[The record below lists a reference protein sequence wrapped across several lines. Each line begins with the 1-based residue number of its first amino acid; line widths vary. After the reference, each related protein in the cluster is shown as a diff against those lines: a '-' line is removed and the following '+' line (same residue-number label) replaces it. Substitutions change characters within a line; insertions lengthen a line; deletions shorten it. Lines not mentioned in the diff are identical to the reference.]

1 MTAPTPGPWATEGSV
16 IWAPEAAA
24 VIAQA
29 SELRTNETVRF
40 TPPSISSPDLKEI
53 WANAR
58 LMAAAP
64 DLLAALEEMTP
75 DYEHCAPN
83 TDGDIEPHRIALIE
97 RARAAIAAAKGE
109 AWARKSR

>member
-29 SELRTNETVRF
+29 SELRTNETVR
-40 TPPSISSPDLKEI
+40 
-53 WANAR
+53 
-58 LMAAAP
+58 
-64 DLLAALEEMTP
+64 
-75 DYEHCAPN
+75 N

-109 AWARKSR
+109 AS